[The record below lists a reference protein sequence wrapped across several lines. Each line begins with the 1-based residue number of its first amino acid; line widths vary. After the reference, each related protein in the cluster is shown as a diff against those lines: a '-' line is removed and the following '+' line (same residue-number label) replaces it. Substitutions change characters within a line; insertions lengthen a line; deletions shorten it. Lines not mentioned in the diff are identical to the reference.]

1 MAFFD
6 FLFGAGEELT
16 ARQEMN
22 ASFID
27 SIPLESP
34 WADNSHLETIT
45 LANLYGLTP
54 DTLPVNRTSAMQI
67 ASIAKG
73 RNLIATSIARMPL
86 KATRNGSL
94 ATNQPTL
101 LTQLQTGTP
110 NFITLSWTVDSML
123 FYGRAFWLITDKS
136 FDGRPLHVKYIPE
149 SQVETKDGQ
158 LVKAFGKT
166 VSPSDFIRI
175 DANNEGFLAYGAGVI
190 REAQEIELAAR
201 EAGASPVPSIV
212 LKQMEGNNLSQEEI
226 TALVAQWT
234 AARRKRGGSVAYAN
248 KAIDVES
255 LGQHAENLLIEGRNY
270 AALQVARA
278 LGLPAWAVDATVAGA
293 SLNYSNQASRNRELI
308 DALTGFMTSIEQ
320 TLSLFLPAGTEVKF
334 DTAELLKGDTKERY
348 DAYAVGIAAG
358 FLTKDEARARENLEP
373 LPVEEQVA
381 PEIPAEPQPTPDE
394 ESADE

>member
-1 MAFFD
+1 LAFFD
-6 FLFGAGEELT
+6 FLFGAGEKLT
-16 ARQEMN
+16 AQQELN

-45 LANLYGLTP
+45 LAGLYGLTP
-54 DTLPVNRTSAMQI
+54 DNLRINRTSAMQI

-86 KATRNGSL
+86 KATRNGAL
-94 ATNQPTL
+94 ATTQPTL

-123 FYGRAFWLITDKS
+123 FHGRAFWLITEKT
-136 FDGRPLHVKYIPE
+136 FDGRPLHIKYIPE
-149 SQVETKDGQ
+149 AQVETKDGQ
-158 LVKAFGKT
+158 LVKAFGKS
-166 VSPSDFIRI
+166 VGPADFIRL

-212 LKQMEGNNLSQEEI
+212 LKQTEGNALAQDEI
-226 TALVAQWT
+226 SNLVAQWT

-248 KAIDVES
+248 KSIDVES
-255 LGQHAENLLIEGRNY
+255 LGKHAEDLLIDARNY

-320 TLSLFLPAGTEVKF
+320 TLSLFLPSGTEVKF
-334 DTAELLKGDTKERY
+334 DTAELLKGDTKDRY
-348 DAYAVGIAAG
+348 DAYAVAIAAG
-358 FLTKDEARARENLEP
+358 FLTKDEARARENLDP

-381 PEIPAEPQPTPDE
+381 PEIPAERPEPSNE
-394 ESADE
+394 ESPNE

>member
-6 FLFGAGEELT
+6 FLFGAGENLT
-16 ARQEMN
+16 ARQEIN
-22 ASFID
+22 ASYID
-27 SIPLESP
+27 SIPFESP
-34 WADNSHLETIT
+34 WSDNSHLETIT
-45 LANLYGLTP
+45 MASLYGLTP

-73 RNLIATSIARMPL
+73 RNLIVTSIARMPL
-86 KATRNGSL
+86 KATRNGTQ

-101 LTQLQTGTP
+101 LTQLEVGTP

-123 FYGRAFWLITDKS
+123 FHGRAFWLITGKT
-136 FDGRPLHVKYIPE
+136 FDGRPLHIKYVPE

-166 VSPSDFIRI
+166 VSRADFIRL
-175 DANNEGFLAYGAGVI
+175 DANNEGFLAYGSGVI

-212 LKQMEGNNLSQEEI
+212 LKQSEGNPLTQEEI
-226 TALVAQWT
+226 SSLVAQWA

-248 KAIDVES
+248 KSIDVES

-320 TLSLFLPAGTEVKF
+320 TLSLFLPSGTEVKF

-348 DAYAVGIAAG
+348 DAYAIGLAAG
-358 FLTKDEARARENLEP
+358 FLTKDEVRARENLDP
-373 LPVEEQVA
+373 LPVEEQEA
-381 PEIPAEPQPTPDE
+381 PEIPAERPEVPNE
-394 ESADE
+394 EPLDD

>member
-1 MAFFD
+1 LAFFD
-6 FLFGAGEELT
+6 FLFGAGEKLT
-16 ARQEMN
+16 AQQELN

-45 LANLYGLTP
+45 LAGLYGLTP
-54 DTLPVNRTSAMQI
+54 DNLPINRTSAMQI

-86 KATRNGSL
+86 KATRNGAL
-94 ATNQPTL
+94 ATTQPTL

-123 FYGRAFWLITDKS
+123 FHGRAFWLITEKT
-136 FDGRPLHVKYIPE
+136 FDGRPLHIKYIPE

-158 LVKAFGKT
+158 LVKAFGKS
-166 VSPSDFIRI
+166 VAPADFIRL

-212 LKQMEGNNLSQEEI
+212 LKQTEGNALAQDEI
-226 TALVAQWT
+226 SNLVAQWT

-248 KAIDVES
+248 KSIDVES
-255 LGQHAENLLIEGRNY
+255 LGKHAEDLLIDARNY

-334 DTAELLKGDTKERY
+334 DTAELLKGDTKDRY
-348 DAYAVGIAAG
+348 DAYAVAIAAG
-358 FLTKDEARARENLEP
+358 FLTKDEARARENLDP

-381 PEIPAEPQPTPDE
+381 PEIPAPRPEPSVE
-394 ESADE
+394 ESPNE